1 MENLL
6 SYVAESAV
14 ILVPVLYVVG
24 AIIKGT
30 EFISDKFIPLILLPF
45 GIIGSVA
52 LAGFTADAIM
62 QGILV
67 TGVTVY
73 GNQIIK
79 QLTKAE

>member
-6 SYVAESAV
+6 SYVVESAV
-14 ILVPVLYVVG
+14 ILVPVLYVIG

-30 EFISDKFIPLILLPF
+30 EFIADKFIPLILLPL

-52 LAGFTADAIM
+52 LAGFNADAII